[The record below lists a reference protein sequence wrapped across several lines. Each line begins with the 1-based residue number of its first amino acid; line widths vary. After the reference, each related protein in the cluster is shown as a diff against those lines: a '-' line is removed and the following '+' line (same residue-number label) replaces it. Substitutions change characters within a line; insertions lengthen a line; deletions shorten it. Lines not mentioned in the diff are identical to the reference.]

1 MIIYST
7 LEGTVSRRYEHEGS
21 PLLQC
26 FANRIIELAENGKL
40 KETDFRRVASLTQNT
55 VCDTYRGIQPS
66 IEDALSKD
74 FYLPLKGNIGISFIV
89 INHIKT

>member
-26 FANRIIELAENGKL
+26 FGNKIIELAKNGKL
-40 KETDFRRVASLTQNT
+40 KETDFLRVASLTKNIVCNT
-55 VCDTYRGIQPS
+55 YQGIQPS
-66 IEDALSKD
+66 IEDSLSKD
-74 FYLPLKGNIGISFIV
+74 FYLPLEGNIQIIFTV
-89 INHIKT
+89 IN